1 MSENPTS
8 GQLGQF
14 LGDLT
19 AIREKRNVSLDAL
32 RDATKVYPNIIT
44 QFEQDGLVDHP
55 LFNALYVRAFI
66 RSYSAAL
73 GISVDDVL
81 TSYDMAR
88 EGKYDRRLAL
98 EYLDLPAAEV
108 EALKANIAAEEKE
121 EALSSADNIESEQSA
136 SEEPIPKKS
145 AVRKPSSRKGASTR
159 AGSKAVSSGQKIEEA
174 AASGAAITFIPKSDD
189 RQTSSLDNLSN
200 GITATLQ
207 SLFERGKQ
215 SPIFQWGLLTVGI
228 TLGLFVIIQLLPLE
242 HDAPEEV
249 RPNGAGTA
257 GEHTPPASGSP
268 DSILTMPAES
278 IDVPQ
283 PSVPIVLGDSIPF
296 YIIAD
301 KGKLD
306 PFRVKR
312 DQDLRRP
319 YWLNE
324 GDSMLFYFD
333 NRTVIEDNLQ
343 NMKILIEG
351 YTYPIYETDSLATV
365 IIDRDSIQAF
375 LASR

>member
-1 MSENPTS
+1 MSEKPTS

-14 LGDLT
+14 LGDLS

-44 QFEQDGLVDHP
+44 QFEKDGLVDHP

-66 RSYSAAL
+66 RSYATAL
-73 GISVDDVL
+73 GIPVDDVL
-81 TSYDMAR
+81 KAYDQAQR
-88 EGKYDRRLAL
+88 GGYDRRLAI
-98 EYLDLPAAEV
+98 EYLDLPEDEV
-108 EALKANIAAEEKE
+108 EALRASLVADPKE
-121 EALSSADNIESEQSA
+121 DAVFTADKFEFE
-136 SEEPIPKKS
+136 KS
-145 AVRKPSSRKGASTR
+145 AGEKPVTSGGAKSKSSPRRATSKKAS
-159 AGSKAVSSGQKIEEA
+159 SKPDLQSQKLEEA

-189 RQTSSLDNLSN
+189 RQTSSLENLSS
-200 GITATLQ
+200 GITARLQ
-207 SLFERGKQ
+207 SLFEKGKQ
-215 SPIFQWGLLTVGI
+215 SPIFQWGLLAGGI
-228 TLGLFVIIQLLPLE
+228 MLGLFVILQLLSFQSDSDEDEIP
-242 HDAPEEV
+242 
-249 RPNGAGTA
+249 AGTNPVIEDSA
-257 GEHTPPASGSP
+257 PAATQP
-268 DSILTMPAES
+268 DSIPAMPAES
-278 IDVPQ
+278 IVVPQ
-283 PSVPIVLGDSIPF
+283 PAVPIVLGDSIPF

-319 YWLNE
+319 YWLDE

-333 NRTVIEDNLQ
+333 ASAVIEDNLQ
-343 NMKILIEG
+343 FMKILIEG
-351 YTYPIYETDSLATV
+351 YTYPIYETDSLAKV